1 MTAETTELAELTAEL
16 NTVVAALPPEL
27 QRRVVNYA
35 RMLKLSPTGNIELGD
50 LTADDKLAIAHAAF
64 RRFDEE
70 HPGEDWSHL
79 RETTPKGY
87 K

>member
-1 MTAETTELAELTAEL
+1 MTAELTELQELTAEL
-16 NTVVAALPPEL
+16 NAVVAQLPPEM

-35 RMLKLSPTGNIELGD
+35 RMLKLSPTGTVEMGELTD
-50 LTADDKLAIAHAAF
+50 DDKLAIAQSVF

-79 RETTPKGY
+79 RKTTPKGY